1 MHPFFGT
8 DFLCIGHR
16 GASGLAPENTLPA
29 FELAVKLGV
38 DAIELDVHLCEGE
51 LVVIHDDDLARTTS
65 GRGRVATSTLAGL
78 REPDAGDG
86 NRIPLLT
93 EVLDRVADRCAL
105 NIELKGAGTAGPVID
120 LLRRR
125 GADPDR
131 HLLSAFDHGELEAAR
146 AAAPEFPRG
155 ALFGR
160 RDRDPVAAARA
171 LDAVSVNLH
180 RRTLTPDR
188 VDAIHAA
195 GMAVLVYTVNEVE
208 AALGMR
214 KLGVNGVFTDY
225 PDRLLEALGRTAE
238 QVNRCLRARAR
249 RTPGRG

>member
-29 FELAVKLGV
+29 FELAVALGV

-51 LVVIHDDDLARTTS
+51 LVVIHDDDLTRTTS

-78 REPDAGDG
+78 RELDAGDG

-93 EVLDRVADRCAL
+93 EVLDRVADRCTL

-131 HLLSAFDHGELEAAR
+131 HLLSAFDHVELEHAR

-155 ALFGR
+155 ALFG
-160 RDRDPVAAARA
+160 
-171 LDAVSVNLH
+171 
-180 RRTLTPDR
+180 
-188 VDAIHAA
+188 
-195 GMAVLVYTVNEVE
+195 
-208 AALGMR
+208 
-214 KLGVNGVFTDY
+214 GVTGTRFR
-225 PDRLLEALGRTAE
+225 P
-238 QVNRCLRARAR
+238 
-249 RTPGRG
+249 PGPWTR